1 MSSTETK
8 KTVRA
13 ISLFSGGLDSIV
25 SVKLIQEQGISVQGL
40 TFCTPFFEAEKPRA
54 AARMIGL
61 PLMVLDITEAH
72 LAVVRAP
79 RYGYGKNMNPCIDCH
94 TLMLKIAG
102 GKMGEMGYDFV
113 FTGEV
118 LGQRPMSQ
126 SRQMLHVVAKNSGYA
141 DHILRPLSARLL
153 PETIPER
160 EGKVD
165 RERLLDIQGR
175 GRKRQMDMAERYGV
189 TEYSNPA
196 GGCLLTDPMFSRR
209 LKALF
214 ANHPGFTPRDL
225 ELLKVGRH
233 IRLDD
238 RHKVIVGRNKRDNQ
252 SLEPLIADRDAVF
265 QMRDFPGPLCMLP
278 GGGTEEM
285 EMQAAA
291 ICAAYGDAPKDAG
304 EVTVKCRRG
313 SEMRLILV
321 KPAIRADLQERM
333 I

>member
-1 MSSTETK
+1 LFSPEQK
-8 KTVRA
+8 KTVKA

-25 SVKLIQEQGISVQGL
+25 SVKLIQEQGIDVQGL
-40 TFCTPFFEAEKPRA
+40 TFRTPFFGAEKPRA
-54 AARMIGL
+54 AARMIDL
-61 PLMVLDITEAH
+61 PLEVLDITEVH
-72 LAVVRAP
+72 LTVVRAP

-102 GKMGEMGYDFV
+102 KKMEETGYDFV

-141 DHILRPLSARLL
+141 DRILRPLSAGLL
-153 PETIPER
+153 PETRPET

-165 RERLLDIQGR
+165 RTRLLDISGR
-175 GRKRQMDMAERYGV
+175 GRKRQMEMAERYGI

-209 LKALF
+209 LRDLF
-214 ANHPGFTPRDL
+214 ASHPGFTPRDL

-233 IRLDD
+233 IRLDEQ
-238 RHKVIVGRNKRDNQ
+238 HKVIVGRNKRDNQ
-252 SLEPLIADRDAVF
+252 ALETLVEKRDAVF

-278 GGGTEEM
+278 AGGPEEM
-285 EMQAAA
+285 CREAAA
-291 ICAAYGDAPKDAG
+291 ICAAYGDIPKGAE
-304 EVTVKCRRG
+304 EVTVKCLQG
-313 SEMRLILV
+313 GETSLLLV
-321 KPAIRADLQERM
+321 KPLNRAELQERM

>member
-1 MSSTETK
+1 LFSTETK
-8 KTVRA
+8 KTVKA

-25 SVKLIQEQGISVQGL
+25 SVKLIQEQGIDVQGL
-40 TFCTPFFEAEKPRA
+40 TFCTPFFEAEKPKA
-54 AARMIGL
+54 AARRIGL
-61 PLMVLDITEAH
+61 PLMVLDITEEH
-72 LAVVRAP
+72 LVMVRAP

-102 GKMGEMGYDFV
+102 KKMEEMGHDFI

-141 DHILRPLSARLL
+141 DRILRPLSAKLL
-153 PETIPER
+153 PETLPEK
-160 EGKVD
+160 EGKAD
-165 RERLLDIQGR
+165 RQRLLDIQGR
-175 GRKRQMDMAERYGV
+175 GRKRQMEMAERYGI
-189 TEYSNPA
+189 TEYANPA
-196 GGCLLTDPMFSRR
+196 GGCLLTDPMFSKR
-209 LKALF
+209 LKDLF
-214 ANHPGFTPRDL
+214 ASHPGFTPRDL

-233 IRLDD
+233 IRLND

-252 SLEPLIADRDAVF
+252 SLEPLIEDRDAVF

-278 GGGTEEM
+278 GGGPEEV
-285 EMQAAA
+285 EREAAA

-313 SEMRLILV
+313 AEMRLV
-321 KPAIRADLQERM
+321 SVAPVNKEDLQQRM